1 VAATEKRQLIL
12 DLLAR
17 NKMGGETD
25 AASRDIKGVGDAA
38 DKADHKVD
46 EFGKTSFI
54 SGQETERLGKASD
67 KTGRQINKLSGEIEL
82 AKKELG
88 SLARAYADTSL
99 EAERIDLAKGIRKG
113 EAEIRKLS
121 KAKSLLEDLLPDPE
135 PAAKGFFSR
144 LATSLESAGGSVA
157 TLAGNHVGLT
167 IGIAAGAAA
176 GPVLISAMSSVLS
189 AGAGLGVIGAG
200 IMLAVKSDPEIQKAG
215 KEAGSKF
222 IDGLS
227 VIADDAFKGPV
238 LDAIDQLSKE
248 GDKLTKSWGHAFQT
262 LAPEVGP
269 LVSDLIKGAD
279 TISGAL
285 VGAAEKS
292 GPALDGLGDSI
303 VLISDGVGNFISLV
317 ADGGPEAASNL
328 RLISGAMGDLLTQ
341 TGMTLHVLNDLAN
354 NAWITGP
361 LLPLLRKHYQDAA
374 DDTGT
379 FKTKTAD
386 LAGAMDKAKAAT
398 DGQREALVDLSN
410 ELKAET
416 DPVFGLLNAQQE
428 LKNAQDAVAESTKKH
443 GKNSDETKAKLRDLA
458 LAAIDLQ
465 GRAGGLAGSFD
476 GNLTPAMRTTLKAA
490 GLTEDQINGIAQE
503 FKDAK
508 KAGDTYARTYA
519 ATAKLTT
526 IYRTVREENRNYAG
540 NSVTGARAS
549 GGPVTRG
556 LPYLV
561 GEDGPEIMI
570 PDAAGR
576 VLSASASRG
585 FASVGA
591 AGMGGGQGY
600 GPGSG
605 SGTWKVQMELI
616 GQQEVVTMFRYLM
629 RTANLIQE

>member
-1 VAATEKRQLIL
+1 MAATEKRQLIL

-17 NKMGGETD
+17 NKMGPD
-25 AASRDIKGVGDAA
+25 ATGAAKDIDKVGDAA
-38 DKADHKVD
+38 EKADHKVD
-46 EFGKTSFI
+46 GFGKSSVI
-54 SGQETERLGKASD
+54 SGEHTEKLGTKAD
-67 KTGRQINKLSGEIEL
+67 KTGRQINKLSAEIEL
-82 AKKELG
+82 AKRELE
-88 SLARAYADTSL
+88 SLARSYSDTSIA
-99 EAERIDLAKGIRKG
+99 AERVDLAKGIRKG
-113 EAEIRKLS
+113 EAEIKKLT
-121 KAKSLLEDLLPDPE
+121 KVKGILEGLLPDPE
-135 PAAKGFFSR
+135 PAAKSFFAK
-144 LATSLESAGGSVA
+144 LGTSLVSQAGALS
-157 TLAGNHVGLT
+157 TLAGNHVGIT
-167 IGIAAGAAA
+167 IGAAAAAAA
-176 GPVLISAMSSVLS
+176 GPTLISALSSALS

-227 VIADDAFKGPV
+227 VIADDAFKGPI
-238 LDAIDQLSKE
+238 LDAIDQLSEE
-248 GDKLTKSWGHAFQT
+248 GEKLTKDWGHAFQT

-303 VLISDGVGNFISLV
+303 VLVSEGVGNFISLV

-341 TGMTLHVLNDLAN
+341 TGMTLNVLNQLAN

-361 LLPLLRKHYQDAA
+361 LLPLLRKHYQDAS

-379 FKTKTAD
+379 FKNKTAGLSD
-386 LAGAMDKAKAAT
+386 AMDKAATAT
-398 DGQREALVDLSN
+398 DGQRQALVDLSN

-416 DPVFGLLNAQQE
+416 DPVFGLLNAQQQ
-428 LKNAQDAVAESTKKH
+428 LKNAQDAVADSTKKH

-465 GRAGGLAGSFD
+465 GRAGGLGATFD
-476 GNLTPAMRTTLKAA
+476 GNLTPAMRSTLKAA
-490 GLTEDQINGIAQE
+490 GLTDDQISGIAQE

-508 KAGDTYARTYA
+508 KAGDAYARTYA

-526 IYRTVREENRNYAG
+526 VYRTVREENRNYAG

-549 GGPVTRG
+549 GGPVSRG

-561 GEDGPEIMI
+561 GEDGPEVVI

-591 AGMGGGQGY
+591 STMGGQGY
-600 GPGSG
+600 GSGAGSG
-605 SGTWKVQMELI
+605 RWKVEMELI
-616 GQQEVVTMFRYLM
+616 GQAEIVTMFRYLM